1 MAARWHQSKR
11 FRLAAGGALLLLAGL
26 LLVPFLVPVDRFR
39 PAIIE
44 LLEQETGRKFEIE
57 SISLHLLPKLRLQV
71 VNLRVKNPRGFPE
84 GNTLAVERIDLGVP
98 LGPLLRRQVQVES
111 LSLRGVTL
119 NLLEDQRGRSNTDLS
134 KVQRAAAQ
142 EKAAPEEKPLFSLSR
157 VDAVELRDLSF
168 ATGTYSRQRK
178 RVQPSYA
185 IAGVNIVLRGL
196 DLRDAQWKEKF
207 ETEIEL
213 GGVEISV
220 PSLRQPLRF
229 TDGHVNVKGRAVE
242 GHFTLALGGLRAR
255 GKMKMANWEKPRVD
269 FTLAMK
275 KLDVA
280 ELAELAAAP
289 EEAPKAQ
296 RSAGR
301 PGRRSSGSGQRR
313 LLARGTVKVE
323 KVLFAPFA
331 AENVSGTVRLYTHK
345 LTVDP
350 LEVDFYG
357 GRVEGSLTTDLEKES
372 LPSTLTVTVQGVDV
386 AKLASAAQQGA
397 ESKVTG
403 TFDADA
409 SLRTALGADP
419 LAALT
424 GQGNFS
430 VRDGMLKGFKL
441 EGKRAAMASLL
452 QIEVPSGDTP
462 FRLFAGDLRIR
473 QQRVH
478 SQKVSLEA
486 DAMQATMKGSFG
498 FDGTLNYSGTGVLG
512 GGGGEQAQ
520 PQDQPTEEPPPSR
533 NPLAALGRA
542 FGKVMQ
548 QTVGRMRVPIS
559 VSGTFAQP
567 RFRLAGVPEPIEQTQ
582 DQTQATQQEPPPDQR
597 KNLLDLFKRRP

>member
-1 MAARWHQSKR
+1 MAARWLQSKR

-57 SISLHLLPKLRLQV
+57 SIRLHLLPKLRLQV
-71 VNLRVKNPRGFPE
+71 ENLRVKNPQGFPE
-84 GNTLAVERIDLGVP
+84 GVTLAVERIDLGVP

-119 NLLEDQRGRSNTDLS
+119 NLLEDQRGRSNTDLG
-134 KVQRAAAQ
+134 KVQRAAARKQ
-142 EKAAPEEKPLFSLSR
+142 AAPEEKPLFSLSR

-168 ATGTYSRQRK
+168 TTGTFHSRRK

-185 IAGVNIVLRGL
+185 VSGVNLELRGF
-196 DLRDAQWKEKF
+196 DLSDPQWQQKLEA
-207 ETEIEL
+207 EVEL
-213 GGVEISV
+213 GGVEISA
-220 PSLRQPLRF
+220 PSLKQPLRF
-229 TDGHVNVKGRAVE
+229 ANGHVKVKGRSAE
-242 GHFTLALGGLRAR
+242 SRFTLTLGPMHAHGQV
-255 GKMKMANWEKPRVD
+255 KIANLQKPRAD
-269 FTLAMK
+269 FTIVIQELN
-275 KLDVA
+275 VA
-280 ELAELAAAP
+280 ELSALVVGGKQS
-289 EEAPKAQ
+289 PKSS
-296 RSAGR
+296 RPSGR
-301 PGRRSSGSGQRR
+301 AQRR
-313 LLARGTVKVE
+313 LLARGTVQVDKVVME
-323 KVLFAPFA
+323 QFT
-331 AENVSGTVRLYTHK
+331 AENVKGTVRLYTHK

-357 GRVEGSLTTDLEKES
+357 GRVEGSLSTDLEKES

-403 TFDADA
+403 TFDAGV

-430 VRDGMLKGFKL
+430 VRDGVQKGFKL

-462 FRLFAGDLRIR
+462 FRYFGGDLRIR
-473 QQRVH
+473 QQRVY
-478 SQKVSLEA
+478 SRKLSLEA
-486 DAMQATMKGSFG
+486 DAMQGELSGSFG
-498 FDGTLNYSGTGVLG
+498 FDGTLDYRGTGVLG

-520 PQDQPTEEPPPSR
+520 PQDQPAEEQPRRR
-533 NPLAALGRA
+533 NPLARIGKL
-542 FGKVMQ
+542 FGKVAQ
-548 QTVGRMRVPIS
+548 GTLGRMRVPIS
-559 VSGTFAQP
+559 VTGTFAQP
-567 RFRLAGVPEPIEQTQ
+567 RFRLAGVPEPVEQAQ
-582 DQTQATQQEPPPDQR
+582 DQTQATQQEPPPDQQ
-597 KNLLDLFKRRP
+597 KNLLNLFKRRP

>member
-1 MAARWHQSKR
+1 
-11 FRLAAGGALLLLAGL
+11 
-26 LLVPFLVPVDRFR
+26 
-39 PAIIE
+39 
-44 LLEQETGRKFEIE
+44 
-57 SISLHLLPKLRLQV
+57 
-71 VNLRVKNPRGFPE
+71 
-84 GNTLAVERIDLGVP
+84 
-98 LGPLLRRQVQVES
+98 
-111 LSLRGVTL
+111 
-119 NLLEDQRGRSNTDLS
+119 
-134 KVQRAAAQ
+134 
-142 EKAAPEEKPLFSLSR
+142 
-157 VDAVELRDLSF
+157 
-168 ATGTYSRQRK
+168 
-178 RVQPSYA
+178 
-185 IAGVNIVLRGL
+185 VLRGL
-196 DLRDAQWKEKF
+196 DLRDARWKEKF
-207 ETEIEL
+207 EMEIEL

-229 TDGHVNVKGRAVE
+229 TNGHVNVKGRAAE
-242 GHFTLALGGLRAR
+242 GHFTLALGRLRAR

-269 FTLAMK
+269 FTLTMK

-280 ELAELAAAP
+280 ELAELAVAP
-289 EEAPKAQ
+289 EEAPKGRRPSR
-296 RSAGR
+296 RS
-301 PGRRSSGSGQRR
+301 GRRSSGGGQRR

-357 GRVEGSLTTDLEKES
+357 GRVEGSLSTDLEKES

-403 TFDADA
+403 TFDADI
-409 SLRTALGADP
+409 SLKTALGADP

-441 EGKRAAMASLL
+441 EGRRAAMASLL

-462 FRLFAGDLRIR
+462 FRLFAGDLRIQ

-498 FDGTLNYSGTGVLG
+498 FDGTINYRGTGVLG
-512 GGGGEQAQ
+512 GGGGKQAQ
-520 PQDQPTEEPPPSR
+520 PQEQPAEEPPRRR
-533 NPLAALGRA
+533 NPLASIGKL
-542 FGKVMQ
+542 FGKVAQ
-548 QTVGRMRVPIS
+548 GTIGRMRVPIS
-559 VSGTFAQP
+559 VTGTFAQP
-567 RFRLAGVPEPIEQTQ
+567 RFRLAGVPEPVEQAQ
-582 DQTQATQQEPPPDQR
+582 DQTQATQQEPPPDQQ
-597 KNLLDLFKRRP
+597 KNLLNFFKRRP

>member
-11 FRLAAGGALLLLAGL
+11 FRLTAGGALLLLAGL

-44 LLEQETGRKFEIE
+44 LLEQETGRKIEIE
-57 SISLHLLPKLRLQV
+57 SIRLHLLPKLRLQV
-71 VNLRVKNPRGFPE
+71 ANLRVKNPQGFPE
-84 GNTLAVERIDLGVP
+84 GDTLAVERINLGVP

-134 KVQRAAAQ
+134 KVQRAAARKQ
-142 EKAAPEEKPLFSLSR
+142 AAPEKKPLFSLSR
-157 VDAVELRDLSF
+157 VDAVELREVSF
-168 ATGTYSRQRK
+168 SAGTYSRRRK

-196 DLRDAQWKEKF
+196 DLRDARWKETF
-207 ETEIEL
+207 ETEMEL

-229 TDGHVNVKGRAVE
+229 TDGHVNVKGRAAE

-301 PGRRSSGSGQRR
+301 SGRRSSGSGQRR

-357 GRVEGSLTTDLEKES
+357 GRVEGSLNTDLEKES

-403 TFDADA
+403 TFDAGV

-462 FRLFAGDLRIR
+462 FRLFAGDLRIQ

-512 GGGGEQAQ
+512 GDSGEQSQ
-520 PQDQPTEEPPPSR
+520 EQSVEEPKRSR
-533 NPLAALGRA
+533 NPLASIGKL
-542 FGKVMQ
+542 FGKVAQ
-548 QTVGRMRVPIS
+548 GTIGRMRVPIS
-559 VSGTFAQP
+559 VSGTFAEP
-567 RFRLAGVPEPIEQTQ
+567 RFRLAGVPEPVEQTQ
-582 DQTQATQQEPPPDQR
+582 DQTQATQQEPQPDQQ
-597 KNLLDLFKRRP
+597 KNLLNLFKRRP

>member
-1 MAARWHQSKR
+1 M
-11 FRLAAGGALLLLAGL
+11 LAGL

-57 SISLHLLPKLRLQV
+57 SIRLHLLPKLRLQV
-71 VNLRVKNPRGFPE
+71 ENLRVKNPQGFPE
-84 GNTLAVERIDLGVP
+84 GDTLVVERIDLGVP

-157 VDAVELRDLSF
+157 VDAVELREVSF
-168 ATGTYSRQRK
+168 SAGTYSRRRK

-196 DLRDAQWKEKF
+196 DLRDARWKEKF
-207 ETEIEL
+207 ETEMEL

-229 TDGHVNVKGRAVE
+229 TDGHVNVKGRAAE

-289 EEAPKAQ
+289 EEAPKG
-296 RSAGR
+296 RR

-357 GRVEGSLTTDLEKES
+357 GRVEGSLSTDLEKES

-403 TFDADA
+403 TFDAGV

-462 FRLFAGDLRIR
+462 FRLFAGDLRIQ

-512 GGGGEQAQ
+512 GEGGEQAQ
-520 PQDQPTEEPPPSR
+520 LQDQPAEEPKRSR
-533 NPLAALGRA
+533 NPLASIGKL
-542 FGKVMQ
+542 FGKVAQ
-548 QTVGRMRVPIS
+548 GTIGRMRVPIS

-582 DQTQATQQEPPPDQR
+582 DQTQATQQEPPPDQQ
-597 KNLLDLFKRRP
+597 KNLLDLLKRRP